1 MTKTETRFFEF
12 RQNNSGG
19 RWVGPKTVFVEALSE
34 GGDDFFVAIPERF
47 PMDKLA
53 SLVEAVRSKVE
64 WDTNYSRSHVIN
76 WEVVGDDFVTDDV
89 KNQLEWEGRV
99 SFPTKVLVA

>member
-1 MTKTETRFFEF
+1 MKILITTQFSE
-12 RQNNSGG
+12 NYGAHDWDG
-19 RWVGPKTVFVEALSE
+19 VGECPQYWKFK